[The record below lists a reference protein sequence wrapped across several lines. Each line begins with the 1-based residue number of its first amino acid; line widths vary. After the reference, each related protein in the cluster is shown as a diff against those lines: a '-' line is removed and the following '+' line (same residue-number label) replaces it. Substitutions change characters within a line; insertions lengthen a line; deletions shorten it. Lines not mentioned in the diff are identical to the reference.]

1 MNSRY
6 IIEANI
12 SKYSKML
19 KAEVKSTVTIEK
31 YIVVEITDNWQYKS
45 DALDQTLAKLDDR
58 ERYVLL
64 SRVLE
69 EKSFETIGKELGL
82 KYKGVTALYSRTLAK
97 VQKMLEEARDELL

>member
-31 YIVVEITDNWQYKS
+31 YY
-45 DALDQTLAKLDDR
+45 
-58 ERYVLL
+58 
-64 SRVLE
+64 
-69 EKSFETIGKELGL
+69 
-82 KYKGVTALYSRTLAK
+82 
-97 VQKMLEEARDELL
+97 RDIRAFSVY